1 MVSAASS
8 VVVNIF
14 LVETIDDCLSFSFLF
29 ELKYFTFLVSEGA
42 QQLCRSLGV
51 TLQQYK
57 YRTLEVCYCV
67 CVCCC
72 VVVVIPYAVCVGTY
86 LSIHC

>member
-8 VVVNIF
+8 AVVVNIF

-29 ELKYFTFLVSEGA
+29 ELKYFTFLLSEGD
-42 QQLCRSLGV
+42 QQLCWSLGV

-57 YRTLEVCYCV
+57 YRTLEVWYCV
-67 CVCCC
+67 YVFVHLLNC
-72 VVVVIPYAVCVGTY
+72 T
-86 LSIHC
+86 